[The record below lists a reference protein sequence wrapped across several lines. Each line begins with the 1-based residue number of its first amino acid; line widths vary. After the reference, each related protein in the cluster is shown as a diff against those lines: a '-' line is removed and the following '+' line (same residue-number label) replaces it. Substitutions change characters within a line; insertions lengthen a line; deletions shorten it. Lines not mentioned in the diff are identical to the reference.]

1 MTSAVEDHFAL
12 LLDVMRIRYEREYRA
27 IAGRKLRWDFYIPAV
42 NLLVEIQGGTWM
54 RKGGHNTGVGIRRD
68 CEKVTLATLHGYRVM
83 LFTTADVMDDTA
95 IDAVIEL
102 VNKEAK
108 DGTR

>member
-1 MTSAVEDHFAL
+1 MTAAEDRLAL
-12 LLDVMRIRYEREYRA
+12 LLDVMRIPYEREYRA
-27 IAGRKLRWDFYIPAV
+27 VEGRKLRWDFYVPCV
-42 NLLVEIQGGTWM
+42 NLLIEIQGGVWM
-54 RKGGHNTGVGIRRD
+54 RKGGHNTGGGIRRD

-108 DGTR
+108 